1 MNKINPKKLHGSK
14 WTAVKPINKEKHFM
28 VTDVEFDEDELI
40 VSCIIEAVITKRS
53 NSIDWH
59 ELKNDSHWIHG
70 WK

>member
-1 MNKINPKKLHGSK
+1 
-14 WTAVKPINKEKHFM
+14 M